1 MTLPHCFQFKETTK
15 MFKCLAVVALL
26 ALSGCKTNTIQVIET
41 DGDKQIMTSP
51 TDFGNESYIW
61 ESWIFPN
68 VRK

>member
-1 MTLPHCFQFKETTK
+1 
-15 MFKCLAVVALL
+15 MFKYLAIVALL

-68 VRK
+68 VKK